1 MELPEVSHR
10 ARPLPVAE
18 LVKARPA
25 GIGNAW
31 QRTDA
36 ARLWNYSAIEGFPAI
51 APSESRS

>member
-10 ARPLPVAE
+10 AQPLPVAE

-36 ARLWNYSAIEGFPAI
+36 ARL
-51 APSESRS
+51 